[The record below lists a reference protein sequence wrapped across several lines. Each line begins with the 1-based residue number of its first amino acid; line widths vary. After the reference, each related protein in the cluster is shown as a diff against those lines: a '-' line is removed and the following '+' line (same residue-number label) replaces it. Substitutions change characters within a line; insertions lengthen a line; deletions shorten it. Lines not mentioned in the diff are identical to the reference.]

1 MELAPETFA
10 IHQGTVERQ
19 WNFEQA
25 VEGFARRGIRA
36 LTVRR
41 SDIEAYGPDR
51 AARLISDAGLQVLGV
66 SRCASLT
73 DSDPARITANH
84 DENLRALD
92 VTAKLDASHLAMIC
106 GGVPQ
111 GSRDLAGARA
121 RAREALEKLLPE
133 ARGAGVRMGLE
144 AIHPMRVAT
153 GCIWSTL
160 GMANE
165 ICAELG
171 DGVGLIVDA
180 YHVWWDPGLDASLKA
195 ARGRIYS
202 FQVSDWLHET
212 TSITGDDRGMPGDG
226 EIDLRGMHDRVREA
240 GYVGFVELELFSARN
255 WWQRDP
261 DELLDVAFAR
271 HREIFEAG
279 S

>member
-1 MELAPETFA
+1 
-10 IHQGTVERQ
+10 
-19 WNFEQA
+19 
-25 VEGFARRGIRA
+25 
-36 LTVRR
+36 
-41 SDIEAYGPDR
+41 
-51 AARLISDAGLQVLGV
+51 
-66 SRCASLT
+66 
-73 DSDPARITANH
+73 
-84 DENLRALD
+84 
-92 VTAKLDASHLAMIC
+92 
-106 GGVPQ
+106 
-111 GSRDLAGARA
+111 
-121 RAREALEKLLPE
+121 
-133 ARGAGVRMGLE
+133 
-144 AIHPMRVAT
+144 
-153 GCIWSTL
+153 
-160 GMANE
+160 MANE

-180 YHVWWDPGLDASLKA
+180 YHVWWDPDLDASLKA
-195 ARGRIYS
+195 ATGRIYS